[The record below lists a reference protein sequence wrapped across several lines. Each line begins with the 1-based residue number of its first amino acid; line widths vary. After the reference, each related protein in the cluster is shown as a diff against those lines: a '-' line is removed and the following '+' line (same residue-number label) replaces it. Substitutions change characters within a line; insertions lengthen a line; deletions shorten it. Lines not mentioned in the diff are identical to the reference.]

1 MWQYRCELIKAVDG
15 DTVDV
20 SVDLGFK
27 TYRTTRIRLA
37 GVDTPERGQPGF
49 YEATQFVERWFEQ
62 QSQLQH
68 FEYHTLESI
77 KTGKYG
83 RWLGYFLE
91 HDERGL
97 YVSHKLGAD
106 LNKDMAGHGL
116 MTLNARLLQAGLAVP
131 YGS

>member
-20 SVDLGFK
+20 SIDLGFK

-62 QSQLQH
+62 QAQLQR
-68 FEYHTLESI
+68 FEYHMVETQ

-83 RWLGYFLE
+83 RWLGHFIEFGEDQLF
-91 HDERGL
+91 
-97 YVSHKLGAD
+97 VSHPIGAD
-106 LNKDMAGHGL
+106 LVTEMADHGL